1 MGALSP
7 FLKERPQAFDLAGF
21 NNAVVLTTASTNVDH
36 SVPAGAAW
44 ARCVASAL
52 GYCQPGG
59 SAAIPAADITN
70 GSGPLALPP
79 ATEVLV
85 RVAGQTTLG
94 FISAT
99 AGAVVQVTFLKD
111 AVFP

>member
-7 FLKERPQAFDLAGF
+7 FLKERPQAFDLAGY
-21 NNAVVLTTASTNVDH
+21 NNAVVLTVASTNVNH
-36 SVPAGAAW
+36 SVPTGAAW

-52 GYCQPGG
+52 AYCQPAGG
-59 SAAIPAADITN
+59 AAIPGASITD

-79 ATEVLV
+79 NEEVLV

-99 AGAVVQVTFLKD
+99 AAAIVQVTFMKD
-111 AVFP
+111 PVFP